1 MAEIRKHV
9 LIALGSN
16 LGDTEKNLRVAIDQ
30 IREHIGDIE
39 SISRFYASKA
49 EGFDSEFT
57 FSNACLICQTTL
69 TPHALLSELKKIEFA
84 MGRTKS
90 KESYEDRIIDL
101 DIIFY
106 GNEQLQT
113 PDLTIPHPRFKE
125 RSFVMDPL
133 REIVNQVYPFW
144 SLSIV

>member
-69 TPHALLSELKKIEFA
+69 TPRALLSELKKIEFA